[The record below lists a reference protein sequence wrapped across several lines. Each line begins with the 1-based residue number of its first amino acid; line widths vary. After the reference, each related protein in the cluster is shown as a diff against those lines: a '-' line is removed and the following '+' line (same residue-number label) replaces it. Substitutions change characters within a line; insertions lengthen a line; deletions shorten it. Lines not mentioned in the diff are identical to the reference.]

1 MDFDFFRYSIKMEY
15 QKIIIIIVYL
25 DLMQKKW
32 LEVQGQSGESY
43 NINKQIWFKTSMLR
57 SDICDYSDAYMVL
70 KKLLLKEH
78 IIKSAIMDALS

>member
-1 MDFDFFRYSIKMEY
+1 
-15 QKIIIIIVYL
+15 
-25 DLMQKKW
+25 
-32 LEVQGQSGESY
+32 
-43 NINKQIWFKTSMLR
+43 MLR

>member
-1 MDFDFFRYSIKMEY
+1 MNFDFFRYSIKMEY

-43 NINKQIWFKTSMLR
+43 NINK
-57 SDICDYSDAYMVL
+57 
-70 KKLLLKEH
+70 
-78 IIKSAIMDALS
+78 